1 MSRRAPTT
9 AEVLLIALALAV
21 APATA
26 TARDSDRD
34 APAQIEADRAEIDRA
49 AGVSRY
55 YGNVVYT
62 QGTLRITG
70 DRVTVRAPGGEI
82 RYAESNGRPAT
93 VRQETDAGDLV
104 RAQARTIVYR
114 AEVPRVTLTGEA
126 ELHREGDRFAAGQIR
141 YWPDT
146 GRVEADQ
153 GEDGGRVEIR
163 IAPED
168 GETPADPDE

>member
-1 MSRRAPTT
+1 MSRRSPTT
-9 AEVLLIALALAV
+9 AETLLVALALAL
-21 APATA
+21 ATA
-26 TARDSDRD
+26 AAGARDSDRE
-34 APAQIEADRAEIDRA
+34 APARIEADRAEIDRA

-70 DRVTVRAPGGEI
+70 ERVTVRAPEGEV

-93 VRQETDAGDLV
+93 VRQETNAGDLV

-114 AEVPRVTLTGEA
+114 ADIPRVTLTGAA

-168 GETPADPDE
+168 GDAPADPDE